1 MDQKRRPGKF
11 KNKFTPA
18 EDALLVEIVGKI
30 GCDDW
35 AEVARHVEGRNPRQC
50 RERWN
55 NYVNPSIAKVP
66 WTDAEDR
73 LLEQK
78 YKEFGSKWHLIAG
91 YFPNRSK
98 NNIKNHWITYQ
109 KKVLKHIPD
118 KPASTPAAEKR
129 NEVVIPLDTER
140 PILTIGTFE
149 EMTEVMSFQQDFNDE
164 LTIDYFF

>member
-18 EDALLVEIVGKI
+18 EDALLIEIVERVGS
-30 GCDDW
+30 DDW
-35 AEVARHVEGRNPRQC
+35 TEVARHMDGRNPRQC

-55 NYVNPSIAKVP
+55 NYVNPAIAKVP
-66 WTDAEDR
+66 WTIAEER

-98 NNIKNHWITYQ
+98 NNIKNHWVTYQ
-109 KKVLKHIPD
+109 KKTRKQIPEHVD
-118 KPASTPAAEKR
+118 SVPVVETPNA
-129 NEVVIPLDTER
+129 VVVPLDVDR
-140 PILTIGTFE
+140 SILTIGTFE
-149 EMTEVMSFQQDFNDE
+149 EMTEMVSFQQNFDDE
-164 LTIDYFF
+164 LTFDYFF